1 LVSVSFNERY
11 VMGHHFD
18 SPSSIEDPRIDP
30 TDFFVFASPD
40 REATVFI
47 LNVNPDAGRNAA
59 AEFRSEG
66 LYEFKIDTNNDIAE
80 DVAIRCS
87 FSESHSG
94 TQTVRIALAQGA
106 AAISVSQDG
115 TVEGDVLGTGTTG
128 KIIELSNGGRAWAG
142 HAADPFFANFFG
154 HGAFIGGLIGKGEFH
169 PEVFSDPHLHDGK
182 PANSFEQRNVMS
194 IVVEVPNALL
204 DADAINAWAV
214 VSLVGHAPQQ
224 QVSRMAN
231 PVIIF
236 YFVGGADPEKLTWL
250 RGHPKDDRDV
260 FRSTA
265 EAFVTKAATAA
276 GRASDP
282 SGYAKLVVE
291 ALLPD
296 VLTYRLGSFASYGFA
311 GRNGRA
317 LTDDAVDLQLTTIT
331 NTPVTEGLKPP
342 TQLRIEFPFVGQPYS
357 VDHDQTLFAATH

>member
-1 LVSVSFNERY
+1 MSFNERY
-11 VMGHHFD
+11 AMGHHFD

-40 REATVFI
+40 RDATVFI

-66 LYEFKIDTNNDIAE
+66 LYEFKIDTNDDITE
-80 DVAIRCS
+80 DLAIRCS
-87 FSESHSG
+87 FTESGGGAQS
-94 TQTVRIALAQGA
+94 VRIALAQGA

-204 DADAINAWAV
+204 DTDAINAWAV

-224 QVSRMAN
+224 QVSRIAN
-231 PVIIF
+231 PVIVF
-236 YFVGGADPEKLTWL
+236 YFGGGADPEKLTWL

-342 TQLRIEFPFVGQPYS
+342 TQLRSKFPFVGQPYS